1 VSRVTDAEGH
11 VVEEFAPSVRRQV
24 VPAHVARLVGDMLTA
39 VTGEGGTG
47 EAAALDGYVVAGKT
61 GTAQKADYARG
72 GYAEDQWIAT
82 FVGFVPA
89 QHPRLVISV
98 VIDEPVIEH
107 YGGTVAGPVFRR
119 VAEASQRHL
128 GVAPMQGGAKLS
140 EIVKQRRAQ
149 ESEQAKAAPQPPHQA
164 EAAAP
169 GELAEAAAPGQVRV
183 PDLLGKGARNAL
195 VLLRQAGLQ
204 GTLSGSGAV
213 HEQSPEPGKAV
224 ASGALVQLVLR
235 RPPSSER
242 SPPERGSEAAGA
254 SSSKLASAGQG
265 LP

>member
-1 VSRVTDAEGH
+1 
-11 VVEEFAPSVRRQV
+11 
-24 VPAHVARLVGDMLTA
+24 MLTA

-119 VAEASQRHL
+119 VAEASLRHL

-149 ESEQAKAAPQPPHQA
+149 ESEQAAKAAPQPA
-164 EAAAP
+164 RADEAAEP
-169 GELAEAAAPGQVRV
+169 SELAEAAQPGEVRV
-183 PDLLGKGARNAL
+183 PDLLGKGARSAL

-242 SPPERGSEAAGA
+242 PQPERESEAAGT
-254 SSSKLASAGQG
+254 SSGKLASAGQG